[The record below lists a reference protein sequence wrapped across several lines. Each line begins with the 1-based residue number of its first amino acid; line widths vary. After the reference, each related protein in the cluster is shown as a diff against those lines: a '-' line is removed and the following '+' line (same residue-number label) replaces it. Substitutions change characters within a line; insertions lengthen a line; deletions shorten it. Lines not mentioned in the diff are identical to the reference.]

1 MQVPAARSGMRD
13 RGGVAPRP
21 HVVIIGAG
29 FAGLSA
35 AKTLADAP
43 VRITLIDRRNHHLFQ
58 PLLYQVAM
66 AALNPSDIAYPIRAI
81 LRDQKNVQVL
91 LAEAKHIALA
101 EKRIELDNGVLNF
114 DYLIIATGA
123 SHSYFGNDQWAPHA
137 PGLKSIE
144 DALDIRRRV
153 FLAYEAAE
161 RESDPAAQQAWQTFV
176 VIGGGPTGVELAGAL
191 AEIGRHTLK
200 DDFRQTDPRAVRVVL
215 VEGRERLLSTFDP
228 KLSADAETALQ
239 KLGVEVRTNQ
249 RVTAVSEQAVTLG
262 DGEQLAARTVLWA
275 AGVQASA
282 LVSDLAVSRDRAGR
296 VEVQPDLSLPAHPQ
310 VFVVGDTAKMFS
322 DGKEVPGMAQGATQ
336 SGRHVA
342 RQIAAEVRGDA
353 NPRQPF
359 KYRHLGSMATI
370 GRASAIAEI
379 GWWKQSGFF
388 AWWFWWVLHIYGLV
402 GFRSRLSAFLNWGW
416 HWLTFQRGARL
427 ITGEPPSL
435 PRVGDKL
442 GDKPEN
448 NLGNKANEISA
459 ATKSPQ

>member
-1 MQVPAARSGMRD
+1 MQMPAAASGVQV
-13 RGGVAPRP
+13 RGTSDPRP

-43 VRITLIDRRNHHLFQ
+43 VRISLIDRRNHHLFQ

-91 LAEAKHIALA
+91 LAEARHIALTDQ
-101 EKRIELDNGVLNF
+101 RIELDNGTLHF

-123 SHSYFGNDQWAPHA
+123 SHSYFGNDQWAPFA

-161 RESDPAAQQAWQTFV
+161 RERDPAAQQAWQTFV

-228 KLSADAETALQ
+228 KLSKDAEAALE

-249 RVTAVSEQAVTLG
+249 RVTADSEHAVTLA
-262 DGEQLAARTVLWA
+262 DGEQLAVRTVLWA

-282 LVSDLAVSRDRAGR
+282 LVRDLPVNRDRAGR
-296 VEVQPDLSLPAHPQ
+296 VEVQPDLSLPAHPK
-310 VFVVGDTAKMFS
+310 VFVIGDTARMLS
-322 DGKEVPGMAQGATQ
+322 EGKEVPGMAQGAHQ
-336 SGRHVA
+336 AGRHVG
-342 RQIAAEVRGDA
+342 RQIAAEVRGEA
-353 NPRQPF
+353 HARQPF

-402 GFRSRLSAFLNWGW
+402 GFRNRLSAFLNWGW

-427 ITGEPPSL
+427 ITGEPPPL
-435 PRVGDKL
+435 PRIGGSENRDGGRGDDNREK
-442 GDKPEN
+442 
-448 NLGNKANEISA
+448 
-459 ATKSPQ
+459 

>member
-1 MQVPAARSGMRD
+1 MQVPAASSGVRHRAVSD
-13 RGGVAPRP
+13 TRP

-35 AKTLADAP
+35 AKALADAP

-81 LRDQKNVQVL
+81 LRDQKNIQVL
-91 LAEAKHIALA
+91 LAEAKQIVLA
-101 EKRIELDNGVLNF
+101 EQRIELDNGTLNF

-123 SHSYFGNDQWAPHA
+123 SHSYFGNDQWAPFA

-228 KLSADAETALQ
+228 TLSADAEAALT

-282 LVSDLAVSRDRAGR
+282 LVSALDVARDRAGR
-296 VEVQPDLSLPAHPQ
+296 VEVKDDLSLPAHPK

-353 NPRQPF
+353 NPRQAF

-427 ITGEPPSL
+427 ITGEPPAL
-435 PRVGDKL
+435 PRVGDNA
-442 GDKPEN
+442 GPTSQDRTAE
-448 NLGNKANEISA
+448 KAE
-459 ATKSPQ
+459 

>member
-1 MQVPAARSGMRD
+1 MQMPAAASGVQV
-13 RGGVAPRP
+13 RGTSDPRP

-43 VRITLIDRRNHHLFQ
+43 VRISLIDRRNHHLFQ

-91 LAEAKHIALA
+91 LAEARHIALTDQ
-101 EKRIELDNGVLNF
+101 RIELDNGTLHF

-123 SHSYFGNDQWAPHA
+123 SHSYFGNDQWAPFA

-153 FLAYEAAE
+153 FLAYEATE
-161 RESDPAAQQAWQTFV
+161 RERDPAAQQAWQTFV

-228 KLSADAETALQ
+228 KLSKDAEAALE

-249 RVTAVSEQAVTLG
+249 RVTAVSEHAVTLA

-282 LVSDLAVSRDRAGR
+282 LVRDLPVNRDRAGR
-296 VEVQPDLSLPAHPQ
+296 VEVQADLSLPAYPK
-310 VFVVGDTAKMFS
+310 VFVIGDTAKMLS
-322 DGKEVPGMAQGATQ
+322 DGKEVPGMAQGAHQ
-336 SGRHVA
+336 AGRHVG
-342 RQIAAEVRGDA
+342 RQIAAEVRGEA
-353 NPRQPF
+353 HARQPF

-402 GFRSRLSAFLNWGW
+402 GFRNRLSAFLNWGW

-427 ITGEPPSL
+427 ITGEPPPL
-435 PRVGDKL
+435 PRIGGSENQDGGRGDDNREK
-442 GDKPEN
+442 
-448 NLGNKANEISA
+448 
-459 ATKSPQ
+459 